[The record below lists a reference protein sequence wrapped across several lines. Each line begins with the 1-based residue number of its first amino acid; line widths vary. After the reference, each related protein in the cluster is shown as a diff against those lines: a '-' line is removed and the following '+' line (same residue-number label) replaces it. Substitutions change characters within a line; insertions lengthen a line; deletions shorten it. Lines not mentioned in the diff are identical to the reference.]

1 MGNRSRYKQPP
12 NIADV
17 IAKLRKSAEKK
28 VNEAIA
34 AGDLRVGDIER
45 MVEIAKDRTPAD
57 IRAAKRKHDLIENVF
72 AAVALVDRSHDAFHA
87 VYGEAPHPDSSLCTS
102 AEPTV
107 REHNEA
113 SLAATKAAI
122 QRAKKQEAIR
132 APVKDLGEATAF
144 LCYVVGLSHNEIAV
158 LTRGKKRKSINN
170 EDDMEKAEGASREA
184 LREYNLRSAS
194 VSSQLCYRCQF
205 REKIE
210 FPT

>member
-1 MGNRSRYKQPP
+1 
-12 NIADV
+12 
-17 IAKLRKSAEKK
+17 
-28 VNEAIA
+28 
-34 AGDLRVGDIER
+34 
-45 MVEIAKDRTPAD
+45 
-57 IRAAKRKHDLIENVF
+57 
-72 AAVALVDRSHDAFHA
+72 
-87 VYGEAPHPDSSLCTS
+87 
-102 AEPTV
+102 
-107 REHNEA
+107 
-113 SLAATKAAI
+113 
-122 QRAKKQEAIR
+122 
-132 APVKDLGEATAF
+132 VKDLGEATAF